1 MNYRAILPFVAIA
14 LLAGCSQTNPPPQA
28 EQQGKL
34 PVAASF
40 YPLAFLSEEIGGNL
54 VSVTQVT
61 PGGVE
66 PHDYEPSPQELA
78 SVHDAK
84 VFLMNGEG
92 VDGWADKIIDELRQS
107 GVVTVRMTDSITP
120 MDGFE
125 ETEEHEE
132 GEHEEDEHEEGHE
145 EEHGGS
151 DPHIWLNPVLVK
163 KQVELI
169 RDAFIGADAAHADTY
184 RQNADRLLSALS
196 ALDADYRAGLARCDL
211 KQVVTSHN
219 AFRYMAKEYG
229 FETLAIS
236 GISPDEEPSSQRISE
251 LADFARA
258 NGVKYI
264 FFETLVSPKLAET
277 VADEIGAQAL
287 VLNPIEG
294 LTPDDV
300 AGGETYLTIMKK
312 NLQNLRTAMQ
322 CQ

>member
-1 MNYRAILPFVAIA
+1 MNYRSILPLVAIA
-14 LLAGCSQTNPPPQA
+14 LLAGCSQSASPSQQTA
-28 EQQGKL
+28 QGKL
-34 PVAASF
+34 SVAASF
-40 YPLAFLSEEIGGNL
+40 YPLAFLSEEIGGEL

-84 VFLMNGEG
+84 VFLMNGAG
-92 VDGWADKIIDELRQS
+92 VDGWADKIVDELRQS
-107 GVVTVRMTDSITP
+107 GVVTVKMTDSISP
-120 MDGFE
+120 MDGFV

-132 GEHEEDEHEEGHE
+132 GEHEEGHE
-145 EEHGGS
+145 EEHSGS
-151 DPHIWLNPVLVK
+151 DPHIWLDPVLVK
-163 KQVELI
+163 KEVELI
-169 RDAFIGADAAHADTY
+169 RDAFISVDATHADTY
-184 RQNADRLLSALS
+184 RQNADTLLSELS
-196 ALDADYRAGLARCDL
+196 ALDTDYRAGLAQCAV
-211 KQVVTSHN
+211 KQIVTSHN

-251 LADFARA
+251 LADFAKA
-258 NGVKYI
+258 NSIKYI

-277 VADEIGAQAL
+277 VANEIGAQSL

-300 AGGETYLTIMKK
+300 AKDKTYLTIMKE